1 MEKETKAYEKYR
13 WFFTSSGKLVIGGKN
28 AEQNE
33 QIMKSTESD
42 DYVLHTASPGSPFC
56 IIKNPSKKDLE
67 ETAIFTGS
75 FSHDWK
81 NKKKKADVHVFKG
94 GQVKKAKNM
103 KTGTFGVSGKI
114 ETIRA
119 ELKLA
124 LDFQKGKLRAIPL
137 STAKK
142 PIAVLTPGE
151 MSKEKAAEKIA
162 EVIKEKLCYP
172 IKKEEILQAIPS
184 DKIRIQ
190 EK

>member
-1 MEKETKAYEKYR
+1 MKTEGYEKYR

-33 QIMKSTESD
+33 QIMKSAKSD

-56 IIKNPSKKDLE
+56 IIQNPSKKDLE